1 MKESKKIL
9 AFARE
14 VGGASAIAPV
24 CQAMLQENWEL
35 LFLAKDKGL
44 DFLKNQNL
52 DCIDFPSFDVDHLN
66 RLIDRKFQSSPNLIF
81 TSATSLPTLD
91 MTERYLWKW
100 GRENEILTVG
110 VLDQW
115 QNYGLRFSGPG
126 SNERLAYL
134 PDYILVMDELAKDEM
149 IKEGIPEELIVITG
163 QPAFDKIIEE
173 HKILSS
179 QINKIKNKL
188 QISDNF
194 TVITFVAESLKK
206 DFGDR
211 LGYDEQSTLGFLG
224 DVLDEICERNKD
236 LQIYFIIKL
245 HPENKYEEFE
255 WALSRW
261 SSLKKQIIEKELSS
275 CEVIEISDLVVG
287 MTSIML
293 VEAILVSKITVSL
306 QINSLVDSQLVATKT
321 GAVPFIKDKKIG
333 RQILNSLLLDEK
345 SRKSYLQKELNWKIK
360 TNGTQRCLEML
371 KRIE

>member
-66 RLIDRKFQSSPNLIF
+66 TLIDRKFQSSPNLIF

-134 PDYILVMDELAKDEM
+134 PDYIFVMDELAKDEM

-188 QISDNF
+188 QIPDNF